1 MDRVVV
7 LSVHEPRVEEF
18 CSAPGASPFRIKG
31 VAWRD
36 TIARHD
42 ELPGG
47 SAAVRALLPSD
58 AHRRFYEQTFLAS
71 GWYDVMPMLF
81 ADAAAAKVAGVS
93 FERSLRQ
100 GTRRQAHRVLS
111 GIYRSFVKLMV
122 PSAVAWALPR
132 LAANYYDFGEVTTER
147 VGAQHVRGVVRGI
160 PVVAADWYAITSLEF
175 VLVALELCG
184 CVRPT
189 LDWEIPAG
197 ANVREGYAITDLGFD
212 IRWVGTREA

>member
-1 MDRVVV
+1 MPVV
-7 LSVHEPRVEEF
+7 LTIREPRIEDIPTG
-18 CSAPGASPFRIKG
+18 PGLSPFRIKG
-31 VAWRD
+31 IAWRD

-47 SAAVRALLPSD
+47 CAAVAALLPND
-58 AHRRFYEQTFLAS
+58 AHRAFYAQSFLSS

-81 ADAAAAKVAGVS
+81 VDSASARVQGLP
-93 FERSLRQ
+93 FEQSLRV

-122 PSAVAWALPR
+122 PSAVAWAIPR
-132 LAANYYDFGEVTTER
+132 LAANYYDFGEVRTER
-147 VGAQHVRGVVRGI
+147 VSVQHVRGVVRGV
-160 PVVAADWYAITSLEF
+160 PVVLADWYAITSLEF

-189 LDWEIPAG
+189 LEWVIPASDARRDG
-197 ANVREGYAITDLGFD
+197 FALTDLEFA